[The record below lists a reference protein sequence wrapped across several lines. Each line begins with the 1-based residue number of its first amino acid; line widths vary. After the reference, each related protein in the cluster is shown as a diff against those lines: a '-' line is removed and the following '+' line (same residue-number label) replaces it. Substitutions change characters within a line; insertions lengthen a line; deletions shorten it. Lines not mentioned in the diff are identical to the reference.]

1 MYPVYYPVEG
11 DVLPV
16 LFHTFGARNESL
28 TLTGLAI
35 TDVEIFK
42 DGSVTQRASDAGYTL
57 LDTDGI
63 DFDGIT
69 GIHGFSIDL
78 GDNTTAGFFEV
89 GPWYHVV
96 VSAVTVNA
104 QTVNFIAC
112 AFRIVS
118 ATRGLAG
125 TALPNAAADA
135 AGGLPISDAGGLD
148 LDSKLANT
156 NEVTAARMGALT
168 DWINGGRLDLI
179 LDDILLDTGTT
190 LQGEL
195 DGIQADT
202 EDIQSRLPAALTGD
216 GNIKAD
222 TLRIGGTLQTAND
235 VGADVDAILVDT
247 AEIGAAGAG
256 LTEAGGTGDHL
267 TAINLPDQTM
277 NITGDITGN
286 VSGSVGSVTGAV
298 GSVTGAVGSVT
309 GNVGGNVAGSVGS
322 LATQAKADV
331 NAEVDTALSDAG
343 VNTTRLAELDAANLP
358 ADIDQIKADL
368 PSRPTK
374 NVALSNFPFLMVD
387 ATDLNTPET
396 GLTVTATISKDG
408 GAFAACTNAVSEISN
423 GLYKITLTSTEM
435 NADVVILKFTA
446 TGAAQ
451 RTIVLLTQP

>member
-1 MYPVYYPVEG
+1 MYPVYYPIEG

-16 LFHTFGARNESL
+16 LFPTFGARNESI
-28 TLTGLAI
+28 TLTGLAVS
-35 TDVEIFK
+35 DVEIYK
-42 DGSVTQRASDAGYTL
+42 DGSTTQRASDNGYTL

-118 ATRGLAG
+118 ATRGLSG
-125 TALPNAAADA
+125 TALPAAAADA

-156 NEVTAARMGALT
+156 NEVTAARMAALT

-179 LDDILLDTGTT
+179 LDIIAADVVN
-190 LQGEL
+190 L
-195 DGIQADT
+195 DG
-202 EDIQSRLPAALTGD
+202 AAMRGTDNALLASSD
-216 GNIKAD
+216 GS
-222 TLRIGGTLQTAND
+222 
-235 VGADVDAILVDT
+235 
-247 AEIGAAGAG
+247 G

-286 VSGSVGSVTGAV
+286 LSGSVGSVTGAV

-309 GNVGGNVAGSVGS
+309 GNVGGNVTGSVGS

-331 NAEVDTALSDAG
+331 NAEADTALSDAG
-343 VNTTRLAELDAANLP
+343 VNTTRMAELDAANLP
-358 ADIDQIKADL
+358 ADIDQIKAAW
-368 PSRPTK
+368 TT
-374 NVALSNFPFLMVD
+374 AL
-387 ATDLNTPET
+387 
-396 GLTVTATISKDG
+396 
-408 GAFAACTNAVSEISN
+408 
-423 GLYKITLTSTEM
+423 TE
-435 NADVVILKFTA
+435 AYRA
-446 TGAAQ
+446 TGATGTPAQ
-451 RTIVLLTQP
+451 LLYEILAHLGEFAISGTTKTLKKLDGSTTAKTSTLDSSTAPTSITEAT